1 MREEEEEIEMIWT
14 GLLIEKGEENKAAVK
29 GL

>member
-14 GLLIEKGEENKAAVK
+14 GYL
-29 GL
+29 